1 MSALLPSWHPLQHQ
15 PPQPLWLRRSS
26 RHQRCV
32 SQSWRKFR
40 SMNQRVK
47 VIKFQGASNQ
57 RWYKTVYYIRVDE
70 VILVAC
76 HTATLAPS
84 KPSSKGATLSHDPMR
99 LQTFGIKRLESFWAH
114 PIFFHKKTENPR
126 RKKSM
131 HWMPSQPIENS
142 TQLSGWDCRTVFDS
156 EIRYFS
162 RSGQNSSSN
171 FSASTLIS
179 CQEKFWK
186 ISSHI
191 SKSQAPYRESIWKNN
206 KTTWR
211 WLIFRWKEYQ
221 RFSA

>member
-1 MSALLPSWHPLQHQ
+1 MIQNGLLH
-15 PPQPLWLRRSS
+15 
-26 RHQRCV
+26 
-32 SQSWRKFR
+32 QSWWSHPGRLPYCYSRTIKTIIQGCHPFTR
-40 SMNQRVK
+40 SNE
-47 VIKFQGASNQ
+47 ASNLWHQ
-57 RWYKTVYYIRVDE
+57 KIGI
-70 VILVAC
+70 IL
-76 HTATLAPS
+76 
-84 KPSSKGATLSHDPMR
+84 SSPH
-99 LQTFGIKRLESFWAH
+99 
-114 PIFFHKKTENPR
+114 FFHKKTENPR

-162 RSGQNSSSN
+162 RSCQNSSSN

>member
-1 MSALLPSWHPLQHQ
+1 MIYYSGYFLLMSALLPSWHPLQHQ
-15 PPQPLWLRRSS
+15 PPQQLWLRRSS

-32 SQSWRKFR
+32 SQNWRKFR
-40 SMNQRVK
+40 FMNQRVK

-70 VILVAC
+70 VILAAF

-99 LQTFGIKRLESFWAH
+99 LQTFGIKRLESFWTH
-114 PIFFHKKTENPR
+114 PIFFHKKIPR
-126 RKKSM
+126 HKIKKKK
-131 HWMPSQPIENS
+131 HALDANWIIKNS

-162 RSGQNSSSN
+162 RSCQNSSSN

-179 CQEKFWK
+179 CPDFFL
-186 ISSHI
+186 
-191 SKSQAPYRESIWKNN
+191 KN
-206 KTTWR
+206 
-211 WLIFRWKEYQ
+211 Q
-221 RFSA
+221 FSYLKNPGPV